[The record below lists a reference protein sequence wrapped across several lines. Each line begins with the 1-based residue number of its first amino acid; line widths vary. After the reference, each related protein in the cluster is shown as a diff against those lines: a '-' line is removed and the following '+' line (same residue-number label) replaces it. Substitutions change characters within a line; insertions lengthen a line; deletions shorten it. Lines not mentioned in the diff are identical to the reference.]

1 MQDLSRSAFET
12 FTPAIDRELPNSDWA
27 PLIFVIG
34 TPKDEGSFYN
44 ELWRKTDRRTWNRE
58 ELSWEAQSER
68 TAFTPSEELA
78 EQMGFDANELDAYE
92 VAGWHLDA
100 YNSPVH
106 TPQQIARDKASM
118 TPKKFTNEVEAQFY
132 AAEDDLLTVET
143 VTERFF
149 DDNRRFAEERQHTD
163 SHVVLGCD
171 WGGGS
176 DKNAADTTIG
186 VCEWRSFD
194 DGTALGEYLT
204 VDFLDKSL
212 TPDEEIHEVETY
224 IRQYDVDTALVD
236 YGHGHKSMM
245 DLQDGNGT
253 IAPSGYPNTVVGVK
267 YGNVRDKSAIKWE
280 SDSGERRYFTC
291 DKTHAIESMV
301 EYVRDEQLRCPAI
314 GLDSTSQSADGTKII
329 EHLTSPY
336 KDFTTTA
343 SGTKKIR
350 VMTDENNNDDFADVN
365 TFCALGFDHIASK
378 QTTTH
383 VATADR
389 FA

>member
-1 MQDLSRSAFET
+1 M
-12 FTPAIDRELPNSDWA
+12 
-27 PLIFVIG
+27 
-34 TPKDEGSFYN
+34 
-44 ELWRKTDRRTWNRE
+44 
-58 ELSWEAQSER
+58 
-68 TAFTPSEELA
+68 AFTPSEELA
-78 EQMGFDANELDAYE
+78 EQMGFEANELDAYE

-100 YNSPVH
+100 YNSPIH

-132 AAEDDLLTVET
+132 AAEDDLLTIDMVNG
-143 VTERFF
+143 RFF
-149 DDNRRFAEERQHTD
+149 DDSKRFAESPRHED
-163 SHVVLGCD
+163 SFIVLGCD
-171 WGGGS
+171 WGGGA

-204 VDFLDKSL
+204 VDFLDAAL
-212 TPDEEIHEVETY
+212 TPDEELHEVETY
-224 IRQYDVDTALVD
+224 IRQYDVDKALVD

-253 IAPSGYPNTVVGVK
+253 IDPTGYPNTVVGVK

-280 SDSGERRYFTC
+280 TDSNQQRYFTC

-301 EYVRDEQLRCPAI
+301 EYVRDKQLRCPAVD
-314 GLDSTSQSADGTKII
+314 LDRTSQTADGTKIVN
-329 EHLTSPY
+329 HLTAPY
-336 KDFTTTA
+336 KDFTTTP

-350 VMTDENNNDDFADVN
+350 VMTDDTDNDDFADVN
-365 TFCALGFDHIASK
+365 TFCALGFDHIASQ
-378 QTTTH
+378 QTTAH